1 MKAFLDSSSV
11 IKLYYPE
18 ADSESLEKYID
29 ENVDEIFLSELTILE
44 FRSAMWR
51 KVRTQEVTEKIA
63 LKSIHFFENDYAD
76 LSWIQLNQKLIE
88 SAQELLMKYGSKG
101 LRTLDALQLA
111 SALTLKFQDSVFL
124 TADELLKAL
133 LIEEGLKV
141 VG

>member
-29 ENVDEIFLSELTILE
+29 ENVDEIFLSERTILE

-63 LKSIHFFENDYAD
+63 LKSIHFF
-76 LSWIQLNQKLIE
+76 
-88 SAQELLMKYGSKG
+88 
-101 LRTLDALQLA
+101 
-111 SALTLKFQDSVFL
+111 
-124 TADELLKAL
+124 
-133 LIEEGLKV
+133 
-141 VG
+141 

>member
-1 MKAFLDSSSV
+1 M
-11 IKLYYPE
+11 
-18 ADSESLEKYID
+18 
-29 ENVDEIFLSELTILE
+29 
-44 FRSAMWR
+44 
-51 KVRTQEVTEKIA
+51 
-63 LKSIHFFENDYAD
+63 
-76 LSWIQLNQKLIE
+76 NQKLIE